1 MDNNQTNE
9 SAEKKSYELSFL
21 VKDEGGA
28 REVSKLLL
36 QHEVV
41 VRGEG
46 QLKKLNLAY
55 EIKHVSQAYFG
66 FVNFAGF
73 PAEVKS
79 LERDLRSNTA
89 VLRALI
95 IKLPKE
101 KTGMAAAAEL
111 RRPAKPFVRRRPVG
125 PQLEASKASKP
136 LSNEAIE
143 KKIEEILQ

>member
-21 VKDEGGA
+21 VKDEGDA
-28 REVSKLLL
+28 QEVSKLLL
-36 QHEVV
+36 QHQVA

-46 QLKKLNLAY
+46 PLKKLNLAY

-66 FVNFAGF
+66 FVNFAGL

-79 LERDLRSNTA
+79 LERSLRSNIA

-101 KTGMAAAAEL
+101 KTGMAADL
-111 RRPAKPFVRRRPVG
+111 RKPARPFVRKRPAG
-125 PQLEASKASKP
+125 PPPEAQKAPMS

-143 KKIEEILQ
+143 KKIEEISQ